1 MTQSL
6 RAICF
11 VAIVSLL
18 GSASAAQSQHALPT
32 SAPAP
37 MLFAP
42 GVISTCDYDS
52 HPAFTPDGRT
62 VYFLKITPDF
72 NFWTIVVSH
81 LAGGRWSEPE
91 VAPFSGQ
98 YADGDPFIT
107 ADGKRFFFVSRRPR
121 PNEIPD
127 DKPHDLDV
135 WVMDKLADG
144 SWGAPVNPG
153 PPVNSEASEYYPM
166 AAADGSLY
174 FGSRRKGGKGGA
186 DIYRS
191 RLALGKY
198 QEPEN
203 LGDAINTEF
212 DEFEPYIAPDESF
225 LIFMAGGGGAG
236 ALGGE
241 GFYFSDTTEGKGG
254 RGANSGRAINSSA
267 DEFSPKFSPD
277 GKYFFWSS
285 ARSVI
290 DKPSAK
296 KLTYAEILKRFH
308 SPQNGLGDIYSIE
321 ASALKLER

>member
-1 MTQSL
+1 MRKSL
-6 RAICF
+6 RAVCF

-18 GSASAAQSQHALPT
+18 GSAPAAQSQHALPT
-32 SAPAP
+32 PAPAP
-37 MLFAP
+37 TLFAP
-42 GVISTCDYDS
+42 GVISTGDYDS

-81 LAGGRWSEPE
+81 LVGERWSEPE

-107 ADGKRFFFVSRRPR
+107 ADGKQLFFVSRRPR
-121 PNEIPD
+121 PNENPD
-127 DKPHDLDV
+127 DKPHDLDI

-153 PPVNSEASEYYPM
+153 APVNSDASEYYPL
-166 AAADGSLY
+166 AAANGALY

-191 RLALGKY
+191 RLAPGKY

-225 LIFMAGGGGAG
+225 LIFMAGGGRPDS
-236 ALGGE
+236 LGG
-241 GFYFSDTTEGKGG
+241 YDLYVSYNRDGKWAKAQNL
-254 RGANSGRAINSSA
+254 GAPFNSTA

-321 ASALKLER
+321 APALKLER